1 MKGYWRRK
9 AATSKTGSMKNCNK
23 AQFFRNPEE
32 EKEKEKRKARRDK

>member
-23 AQFFRNPEE
+23 AQFFSSTEE
-32 EKEKEKRKARRDK
+32 EKEKEKKKGKEG